1 MNGAGRQGGSGGVA
15 AVLLAQTQGDALPEA
30 RMVASLWLWVWTATP
45 MVSSTKMKSPGEK
58 PFALGWTVPLVSRV
72 PLPIMPME
80 ATRSL
85 APIQSQ

>member
-1 MNGAGRQGGSGGVA
+1 
-15 AVLLAQTQGDALPEA
+15 
-30 RMVASLWLWVWTATP
+30 MVASLWALVWTATQWWLDEDE
-45 MVSSTKMKSPGEK
+45 VTREK

-85 APIQSQ
+85 ALIQSQ